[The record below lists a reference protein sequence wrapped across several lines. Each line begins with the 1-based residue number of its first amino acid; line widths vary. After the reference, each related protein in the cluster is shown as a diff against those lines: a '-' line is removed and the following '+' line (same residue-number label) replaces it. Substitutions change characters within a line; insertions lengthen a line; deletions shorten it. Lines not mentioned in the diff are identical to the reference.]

1 MRFCVPCDGTGVC
14 VCGRRKYACNVCV
27 PSLAQTHAARI
38 AAAQQIE
45 RAGGTDFGD
54 CGFFPSLSSLAAWFD
69 IDVHAIGP
77 SLCPFFTLLPASS
90 PNDAAPRPGCLKAL
104 VICPIM
110 LILTGCDDLLAAINS
125 VRVVAAHVSKRPQL
139 DCLV

>member
-1 MRFCVPCDGTGVC
+1 MPCDGTGLC
-14 VCGRRKYACNVCV
+14 VCGRIKYSCNVCV
-27 PSLAQTHAARI
+27 PSLVRSHARRI

-45 RAGGTDFGD
+45 RDGGTDFGD

-77 SLCPFFTLLPASS
+77 SLCPFFTLLPAPS
-90 PNDAAPRPGCLKAL
+90 PDDVAPRLGCLKAL
-104 VICPIM
+104 VICAIM

-125 VRVVAAHVSKRPQL
+125 VRVVVAHVSKQA
-139 DCLV
+139 